1 MIVPQLGKIEPKNI
15 PLRKIETIR
24 GQNQKDIKD
33 LRRISNIDQLKNQI
47 NLRFNTIR
55 NNPANQGKKKADDS
69 DENED
74 SSSDN
79 NSDSN

>member
-1 MIVPQLGKIEPKNI
+1 
-15 PLRKIETIR
+15 LRKIETIR

-47 NLRFNTIR
+47 NLRFNTIK